1 MPRPPA
7 SPRGAASRWPAALPD
22 PAQGRL
28 AGRVALVFGAG
39 SSGPGWGNG
48 KAAAVQYA
56 RDGAAVVAI
65 DQFTVAA
72 QETADIIALEGHVAL
87 ALRADVTKAA
97 SIDAAVEAALAR
109 FGRIDILHNN
119 VGIIDIGALEDI
131 TEARWQKV
139 MDANLGSV
147 YRTCRRVIPVMR
159 RQGRGAIVNISS
171 IAAVQINPYPYY
183 SYNAS
188 KAALNQFTRAIAI
201 QYARQGIRANCIM
214 PGLMRTPMAERQI
227 LSHYADA
234 AEMARKRDALA
245 PMGRQGDAWDVA
257 RAAAFLASDD
267 AAYITGVCLPVDG
280 GLSCLSG

>member
-1 MPRPPA
+1 MPE
-7 SPRGAASRWPAALPD
+7 
-22 PAQGRL
+22 AQGRL

-48 KAAAVQYA
+48 KAAAVHYA
-56 RDGAAVVAI
+56 REGARVVAV
-65 DQFTVAA
+65 DRYTQAA
-72 QETADIIALEGHVAL
+72 QETAEIIALEGHDGL
-87 ALRADVTKAA
+87 AQQADVTKAA
-97 SIDAAVEAALAR
+97 SVDAAVEAALAR

-119 VGIIDIGALEDI
+119 VGITDMGALEDI

-139 MDANLGSV
+139 MDVNLSGV

-159 RQGRGAIVNISS
+159 RQGKGVIVNISS

-183 SYNAS
+183 SYYAS
-188 KAALNQFTRAIAI
+188 KAALNQFTRAVAI

-214 PGLMRTPMAERQI
+214 PGLMRTPMVEKQI
-227 LSHYADA
+227 AGQYADA
-234 AEMARKRDALA
+234 AEMARKRDAMA
-245 PMGRQGDAWDVA
+245 PMGRQGDAWDIA
-257 RAAAFLASDD
+257 RAAAFLCSDE